1 MAYIITWGKKTIG
14 SKKSLLKSLAKKQL
28 YRLEDFALYND
39 VGRNLS
45 TWVYQSIFYTFI
57 KEKLNDFRNIKILE
71 EIKKNPVPKHIAII
85 MDGNRRF
92 AHNIG
97 LSSDA
102 GHLFGR
108 DKVEDVLEWCIEIG
122 IKNLTLYAFST
133 ENFNRNP
140 KEIERLMSLCRNE
153 LIHALEDKRIQQH
166 QVRVKVIG
174 HIESL
179 PTDVQDAAKNL
190 MRQTKLY
197 KKYNLTIALA
207 YGGREEII
215 RAIQNIAN
223 DVKNNTLT
231 INQINEQK
239 VSSYLYTTGLPD
251 PDLILRT
258 SGEERI
264 SNFLLW
270 QMAYSEFYFS
280 DVYWPALTK
289 REFLQAIQTFQ
300 MRKRRYGT

>member
-1 MAYIITWGKKTIG
+1 MAYIITWGKKTIA

-71 EIKKNPVPKHIAII
+71 EIKRNPVPKHLAVI

-92 AHNIG
+92 AQNIG

-102 GHLFGR
+102 GHVFGR
-108 DKVEDVLEWCIEIG
+108 DKVKDVLEWCIEIG

-140 KEIERLMSLCRNE
+140 KEIDRLMNLCRNE

-179 PTDVQDAAKNL
+179 PIDVQDAAKNL
-190 MRQTKLY
+190 MKQTKMY
-197 KKYNLTIALA
+197 KKNNLTIALA

-223 DVKNNTLT
+223 DVKNNTLD
-231 INQINEQK
+231 INQIDEQK
-239 VSSYLYTTGLPD
+239 VSSYLYTNGLPD

-289 REFLQAIQTFQ
+289 REFLQVIQTFQ

>member
-108 DKVEDVLEWCIEIG
+108 DKVEDVLEWCIELG

-140 KEIERLMSLCRNE
+140 KEIERLMSICRNE
-153 LIHALEDKRIQQH
+153 LIHALDDKRIQQH

-190 MRQTKLY
+190 MRQTKLH

-231 INQINEQK
+231 INQIDEQK